1 MNEWNKYTAANGCAS
16 VRLYAH
22 SEAHIL
28 SNVFIQSSMCW
39 SIANKS
45 VLNRN
50 NRTNC
55 QSIEINMPTMQC
67 SQSITNK
74 VLLQLF
80 VKLPFTPT
88 MSKMIIIAVHEKS
101 HWTPFLEIVYLS
113 NFDFFFNWNFII
125 FWMNFGVVETH
136 DFQLKQNKKLYSI
149 HGVRLGVNHV
159 KWLFNNS
166 IISIL
171 NWSRMVM

>member
-1 MNEWNKYTAANGCAS
+1 MNEWNKHTAANECAS
-16 VRLYAH
+16 VCLYAH

-28 SNVFIQSSMCW
+28 SNVFIQSSMYW

-50 NRTNC
+50 NRTKC

-67 SQSITNK
+67 SQSIANT
-74 VLLQLF
+74 VF

-101 HWTPFLEIVYLS
+101 HWTPFLEIVHLS
-113 NFDFFFNWNFII
+113 NFDFFQLKFHNFS
-125 FWMNFGVVETH
+125 MNFGVVETH
-136 DFQLKQNKKLYSI
+136 DFQLKQNKKT
-149 HGVRLGVNHV
+149 V
-159 KWLFNNS
+159 FNS
-166 IISIL
+166 WRSVGRQ
-171 NWSRMVM
+171 SCQMVV